1 MSDITKKILSIEP
14 DFEPKTKPARDS
26 IIKSVDI
33 GSKPAAKSAGTH
45 ASDIPSLRGSSTPE
59 TYPDFITREGK
70 AAGDKASEDKIAPIA
85 AKPKPAQ
92 TNESTQYTAEVPKT
106 AWIMWTGIALTL
118 IWMAASA
125 AIYYGLFGTTI
136 KALSPVAL
144 SGLIL
149 AVLLPAV
156 LITLLW
162 MTWRRLALIS
172 YEAGR
177 VTHAAQILTRA
188 DESALINTR
197 NLAVGIQSELSL
209 VDEQLGKMLGRFEGL
224 KNDVTSHGQDINAVG
239 LTLTERTEDVGR
251 NLTLQRQ
258 ALESITSTFDTRMET
273 LGTTIETQSTK
284 LSELTD
290 TAAKNIETAEQT
302 LTQAAETLTKSSET
316 LNQTSQDTSQ
326 ALETSHQAIESG
338 NKNLS
343 DNHEQLSALHDKIAE
358 LVSALKTQQDKVKA
372 DLVAQSENLQSMSD
386 MAKGSTDSLQQ
397 NLSLGSDL
405 LTALSKSNSHTKEA
419 MQQRFTDMEAMI
431 EETQSRADAL
441 TESANSRLQDSLTQ
455 TREELSKL
463 ETDVQALNTKLDKKS
478 STPQQL
484 NLDGIEPQKS
494 GHGRLN
500 LKPLETDFPP
510 VEPPRFTSQDKTP
523 SYEQPPLDLPLDLE
537 GAELDTPINLGA
549 DMEIE
554 NPDADI
560 INLDPD
566 VLRPAADMELT
577 GKGFGKTRNTKEKA
591 KSGWRWRDMLGGL
604 EQPDAK
610 PASNAPLTM
619 PDMNID
625 ELSAH
630 MISRLTSAKL
640 TPSAIVDKGTVIEAA
655 KARVKSGPATMLT
668 IVDTR
673 LSAPVSH
680 LRGQLAAHP
689 AFKNTTRNFVTQYG
703 QIIAQSSVHDKDLR
717 TKLSTNE
724 GRAYLLCAAALS

>member
-1 MSDITKKILSIEP
+1 LSDITKKILSIEP
-14 DFEPKTKPARDS
+14 DFEPKIKPARDS

-33 GSKPAAKSAGTH
+33 DPKPAAKPAGTH
-45 ASDIPSLRGSSTPE
+45 ASDIPSLRGSSNPE

-85 AKPKPAQ
+85 ATPKPAQ
-92 TNESTQYTAEVPKT
+92 TVENTQYTAEVPKT

-162 MTWRRLALIS
+162 MTWRRLALVS

-177 VTHAAQILTRA
+177 VAHAAQILTRA

-209 VDEQLGKMLGRFEGL
+209 VDEQLGKMLSRFEGL

-290 TAAKNIETAEQT
+290 IAAKNIETAEQT

-326 ALETSHQAIESG
+326 TIETSHQVIESG

-343 DNHEQLSALHDKIAE
+343 ENHEQLSELHDKIAE

-431 EETQSRADAL
+431 EETQNRADAL

-455 TREELSKL
+455 AREELSKL
-463 ETDVQALNTKLDKKS
+463 ETDVQALNTKLAEKGS
-478 STPQQL
+478 ASQQL

-500 LKPLETDFPP
+500 L
-510 VEPPRFTSQDKTP
+510 
-523 SYEQPPLDLPLDLE
+523 
-537 GAELDTPINLGA
+537 
-549 DMEIE
+549 
-554 NPDADI
+554 
-560 INLDPD
+560 
-566 VLRPAADMELT
+566 
-577 GKGFGKTRNTKEKA
+577 
-591 KSGWRWRDMLGGL
+591 
-604 EQPDAK
+604 
-610 PASNAPLTM
+610 
-619 PDMNID
+619 
-625 ELSAH
+625 
-630 MISRLTSAKL
+630 
-640 TPSAIVDKGTVIEAA
+640 
-655 KARVKSGPATMLT
+655 
-668 IVDTR
+668 
-673 LSAPVSH
+673 
-680 LRGQLAAHP
+680 
-689 AFKNTTRNFVTQYG
+689 
-703 QIIAQSSVHDKDLR
+703 
-717 TKLSTNE
+717 
-724 GRAYLLCAAALS
+724 